1 MTTLGRNRW
10 IVASLAIVLV
20 GLSFRI
26 NGYPLLEPDEGR
38 NAEIAREMAV
48 SNNYVIP
55 RLNGLP
61 YLDKPVLYFA
71 VDAVVMKMLGP
82 NELAARLPSL
92 LFTLATLALVWWFG
106 RRTLGPVGG
115 AVAAAA
121 TGAAPLTLAFART
134 VIFDSALTFFV
145 VLAIFSFYFA
155 AEIPRDANAT
165 KERERAAR
173 MTAVGWVALALAV
186 LTKGPI
192 GLALPL
198 MVMLP
203 YLAWRRRLDALWDP
217 IAVLVFVAIL
227 LPWIFA
233 MSREVPD
240 FLEYTLVTETFKRLT
255 TDELN
260 RTGPIWYFLPIILA
274 GSLPWSVVA
283 LSGWKHGRP
292 RRDAT
297 GSWDRRAVLF
307 LLWIVVPLVF
317 FSLSQSK
324 RPHYV
329 LPMIPAVGLLVGLL
343 WRNKPHGTRGG
354 GVALIVCGI
363 IVFLAPTIVGTL
375 LDVNTAVGAAIPG
388 TARGLGFVCLLSG
401 VVGLVVSHKRDIA
414 LFTMCVPVVAIPFVS
429 VSLMTAIGDDR
440 SARDL
445 ASAIEQVLTEQTEI
459 VAIQTYPLSL
469 PFYLGREFRLATAD
483 GSELTSNYLTHSYSR
498 WRDAIESP
506 FRPVDWWLDALSD
519 CRPPRVFLV
528 STDNATAHSLL
539 ADRLPL
545 IASNRKVA
553 AYGPCGG
560 SDLAAIPADAAG
572 PTHLL
577 PHSTHP
583 NRH

>member
-1 MTTLGRNRW
+1 MTTLGKSRW

-71 VDAVVMKMLGP
+71 VDAAIMKVLGP
-82 NELAARLPSL
+82 TELAARLPSL

-106 RRTLGPVGG
+106 RKTLGPVGG
-115 AVAAAA
+115 AVAAVA

-145 VLAIFSFYFA
+145 TLAIFGFYLA
-155 AEIPRDANAT
+155 AEIPRDTNEAKA
-165 KERERAAR
+165 KERAAS
-173 MTAVGWVALALAV
+173 MTTVAWMGLALAV

-217 IAVLVFVAIL
+217 IAVLVFVATL
-227 LPWIFA
+227 LPWVFV

-240 FLEYTLVTETFKRLT
+240 FLEYALVTETFKRLT
-255 TDELN
+255 TDEFN
-260 RTGPIWYFLPIILA
+260 RVGPIWYFLPIIVA

-283 LSGWKHGRP
+283 LSGWKRGRP
-292 RRDAT
+292 QRGRN
-297 GSWDRRAVLF
+297 GSWDRRAVLS
-307 LLWIVVPLVF
+307 LLWIVVPLIF

-324 RPHYV
+324 RPHYI
-329 LPMIPAVGLLVGLL
+329 LPLIPAIGLLVGLL
-343 WRNKPHGTRGG
+343 WRDNKPHGARGG
-354 GVALIVCGI
+354 GVVLIVCGI
-363 IVFLAPTIVGTL
+363 IVLLAPTIVGAL

-388 TARGLGFVCLLSG
+388 TARGLGLVCLLSG
-401 VVGLVVSHKRDIA
+401 TVVLIVAHKQGVA

-429 VSLMTAIGDDR
+429 VNLMNAIGSDR

-445 ASAIEQVLTEQTEI
+445 AHAIAQVMTERTEM

-469 PFYLGREFRLATAD
+469 PFYLRRELRITSTD
-483 GSELTSNYLTHSYSR
+483 GSELTSNYLIRSYSR
-498 WRDAIESP
+498 WRDAIGSP
-506 FRPVDWWLDALSD
+506 FRPADWWLDALAD
-519 CRPPRVFLV
+519 CRPPRVFV
-528 STDNATAHSLL
+528 VRNDNATARALL
-539 ADRLPL
+539 ADRLPF

-560 SDLAAIPADAAG
+560 SDLVAIPAG
-572 PTHLL
+572 RTH
-577 PHSTHP
+577 HS
-583 NRH
+583 RLR